1 MWVLATDSW
10 FLQKQQML
18 LTAEKSLKSPRK
30 SILKNYLMSLA
41 YDNLVKEEIKNK
53 IKDLKI

>member
-10 FLQKQQML
+10 FLQKQQIL